1 VAKKSVKFER
11 DETLARTMS
20 GQYYHQPQV
29 LLDARSDAK
38 KINNKAMIMNSWDL
52 GPTKPIFNGK
62 RQDEWESADADYYH
76 SGKDVMRSRLEKE
89 REEYQK
95 TGVYEIDDVDPEKNT
110 ATLCDIT
117 GKCITIALTVAAT
130 AKLAGFLGG
139 KIRNRKTRNRKTRN
153 RKTRHHRKK

>member
-1 VAKKSVKFER
+1 MAKKDVTFER
-11 DETLARTMS
+11 DEKLARTMS
-20 GQYYHQPQV
+20 GQYYNQPQV
-29 LLDARSDAK
+29 LIDARNDARRTNK
-38 KINNKAMIMNSWDL
+38 KALIMNSWDL

-62 RQDEWESADADYYH
+62 RQNEWKSTDEDYYH

-110 ATLCDIT
+110 ATLCDIA

-130 AKLAGFLGG
+130 AKLAGFFGG
-139 KIRNRKTRNRKTRN
+139 KTRNRKTRN